1 MRTIPLYPGVD
12 WDDELEKR
20 PEALAR
26 TAIGAARVDV
36 WLQANAVVRPLT
48 LTVIEEFHRA
58 MFGSVFSDFAGRLR
72 GEPPRYIPQNVTF
85 GPHRGV
91 PYERVPGECA
101 ALFRRLAE
109 LTAQLDTLVTTA
121 TPDEFADALATVA
134 AYTHG
139 EFVRIHPF
147 RNGNGRTAR
156 VCVNYFARR
165 FGLLPLTYER
175 PDEGMGYLAA
185 TDAWLS
191 RRDPAPFV
199 AFLRPRLVRLTDDTE

>member
-1 MRTIPLYPGVD
+1 MDTVPLYPGAD

-20 PEALAR
+20 PEAIAR
-26 TAIGAARVDV
+26 TMEGGAQVDL
-36 WLQANAVVRPLT
+36 WLQKNAATRLLTLAVV
-48 LTVIEEFHRA
+48 EDFHRIA
-58 MFGSVFSDFAGRLR
+58 FGGVFPDFAGRLR

-101 ALFRRLAE
+101 ALFRRVAE
-109 LTAQLDTLVTTA
+109 LTAQLDALAATA

-156 VCVNYFARR
+156 LCVNYFARR

-175 PDEGMGYLAA
+175 PDEGTGYLAA

-199 AFLRPRLVRLTDDTE
+199 AFLRPRLVRLINGAK